1 MHRCGRF
8 GLFVKA
14 GGYRAITVGAET
26 LAASINAQQNNQC
39 PATGCRS
46 IWPTMKIAKLA
57 IQDGSHEIDSAPEAS
72 VKQNGAPH
80 GLNPLQK
87 NGVDNVKHIG
97 KLNSKV
103 NILLVDDRKDK
114 LLALGAILEPLG
126 QNVVEAHSGKEALRL
141 ILKNEFAVILMDVS
155 MPTMDGFETAALI
168 RKRPSSEHTPIIFV
182 TSIGNSPNQMYQGYS
197 LGAVDYILTPI
208 VPDVLRA
215 KVSVFVDLWRKTEHI
230 KQQAERLREVEE
242 AEHRRQLAEAVDKL
256 EAETKRNR
264 FFTLALDML
273 GIGDMDGHLLQV
285 NPAWEK
291 VIGYAED
298 ELKGVTPDK
307 LVHPEDLAMIVE
319 KAQLLK
325 KGLSVEYFEVR
336 CRHKDGSYRWIGW
349 TAAPFPAE
357 KLVYLFGRNVTA
369 RREAEEK
376 ILQLNGELELR
387 IAALTEVN
395 RELETFNYSISHDLR
410 APLRSMSGFAQALMD
425 GEASK
430 LGTQGADYVRRI
442 ANSARRMDS
451 LLQDLLEYSRVA
463 RASMPTTTVDLDGV
477 VTEIVSMREREIQE
491 TKASI
496 DVKSPLGK
504 VAAHLPTVQQIL
516 ANLIDNGLKFVGK
529 DRSPQLRIWTEEITG
544 EECAAVK
551 GENGTGSENG
561 APHEH
566 QCSLRIWVEDNG
578 IGIEKE
584 FHEKIFGLF
593 ERLHPSHAFP
603 GTGLG
608 LAIVRKG
615 VERMGGRVGLESRI
629 EQGSRFWVEL
639 PAGAN
644 GTK

>member
-1 MHRCGRF
+1 
-8 GLFVKA
+8 
-14 GGYRAITVGAET
+14 
-26 LAASINAQQNNQC
+26 
-39 PATGCRS
+39 
-46 IWPTMKIAKLA
+46 MKIAKLA
-57 IQDGSHEIDSAPEAS
+57 IPESSHELALAAEES
-72 VKQNGAPH
+72 VKQNGSAPV
-80 GLNPLQK
+80 LNPLQK
-87 NGVDNVKHIG
+87 NGVDNGKQIG

-114 LLALGAILEPLG
+114 LLALGAVLAPLG

-141 ILKNEFAVILMDVS
+141 VLKSEFAVILMDVS
-155 MPTMDGFETAALI
+155 MPGMDGFETAALI

-182 TSIGNSPNQMYQGYS
+182 TSIGNSDTQMYQGYS

-242 AEHRRQLAEAVDKL
+242 AEHRRQLAEAEDKL
-256 EAETKRNR
+256 ETETKRNR

-273 GIGDMDGHLLQV
+273 GIGDFDGHLLQV
-285 NPAWEK
+285 NAAWEK
-291 VIGYAED
+291 VIGYSED

-307 LVHPEDLAMIVE
+307 LVHPADLPEIIERV
-319 KAQLLK
+319 QILK
-325 KGLSVEYFEVR
+325 KGLPVEYFEVR

-357 KLVYLFGRNVTA
+357 KLIYIFGRNVTA
-369 RREAEEK
+369 RKEAEEK
-376 ILQLNGELELR
+376 ILQLNDELEER
-387 IAALTEVN
+387 IEALTEVN

-410 APLRSMSGFAQALMD
+410 APLRSMSGFAQALID
-425 GEASK
+425 SESSK

-463 RASMPTTTVDLDGV
+463 RASMPPTTVNLDGV
-477 VTEIVSMREREIQE
+477 VKEIVLLREREIEE
-491 TKASI
+491 TKAGI
-496 DVKSPLGK
+496 DVKAPLGA
-504 VAAHLPTVQQIL
+504 VTAHLPTVQQIL

-529 DRSPQLRIWTEEITG
+529 DRSPKLRIWTEEVFANG
-544 EECAAVK
+544 SAAK
-551 GENGTGSENG
+551 SENG
-561 APHEH
+561 AAPGGLGLPAN
-566 QCSLRIWVEDNG
+566 QRSLRIWVEDNG

-615 VERMGGRVGLESRI
+615 VERMGGRVGLESLLG
-629 EQGSRFWVEL
+629 EGSRFWVEL
-639 PAGAN
+639 PCGADE
-644 GTK
+644 TKEIDAK

>member
-1 MHRCGRF
+1 
-8 GLFVKA
+8 
-14 GGYRAITVGAET
+14 
-26 LAASINAQQNNQC
+26 
-39 PATGCRS
+39 
-46 IWPTMKIAKLA
+46 MKIAKLA
-57 IQDGSHEIDSAPEAS
+57 IGQPPHELAPASEAP
-72 VKQNGAPH
+72 VQQNGSAH
-80 GLNPLQK
+80 VANPLQK
-87 NGVDNVKHIG
+87 NGVDSGKHIG

-114 LLALGAILEPLG
+114 LLALGAVLGPLG
-126 QNVVEAHSGKEALRL
+126 QNIIEAHSGKEALRL
-141 ILKNEFAVILMDVS
+141 LLKNEFAVILMDVS

-182 TSIGNSPNQMYQGYS
+182 TSIGNSPTQMYQGYS

-242 AEHRRQLAEAVDKL
+242 AEHRRRLAEAEDKL

-273 GIGDMDGHLLQV
+273 GIGDFDGHLLQV

-291 VIGYAED
+291 VLGFSED

-307 LVHPEDLAMIVE
+307 LVHPLDMATIVE
-319 KAQLLK
+319 RVQILK
-325 KGLSVEYFEVR
+325 KGLPVEYFEVR

-357 KLVYLFGRNVTA
+357 KLIYIFGRNVTA
-369 RREAEEK
+369 RKEAEEK
-376 ILQLNGELELR
+376 ILQLNGELENR
-387 IAALTEVN
+387 IAALTDVN

-463 RASMPTTTVDLDGV
+463 RASMPPATVNLDGV
-477 VTEIVSMREREIQE
+477 VNEIVTLREREIQE

-496 DVKSPLGK
+496 DVKSPLGA
-504 VAAHLPTVQQIL
+504 VSAHLPTMQQIL
-516 ANLIDNGLKFVGK
+516 ANLIDNALKFVGK
-529 DRSPQLRIWTEEITG
+529 DRAPQLYIWTEEVAIDG
-544 EECAAVK
+544 SAAAK
-551 GENGTGSENG
+551 PENGTAAAPGS
-561 APHEH
+561 
-566 QCSLRIWVEDNG
+566 QRLLRIWVEDNG

-615 VERMGGRVGLESRI
+615 VERMGGHVGLVSTP

-639 PAGAN
+639 PAGAGADEN
-644 GTK
+644 GTRPAAK

>member
-1 MHRCGRF
+1 MKT
-8 GLFVKA
+8 VKA
-14 GGYRAITVGAET
+14 
-26 LAASINAQQNNQC
+26 AASEPVNEEVAQ
-39 PATGCRS
+39 S
-46 IWPTMKIAKLA
+46 
-57 IQDGSHEIDSAPEAS
+57 PETFI
-72 VKQNGAPH
+72 KQNGSAH
-80 GLNPLQK
+80 GLNTTQK
-87 NGVDNVKHIG
+87 NGVDNGKPIG
-97 KLNSKV
+97 KLNGKV

-114 LLALGAILEPLG
+114 LLALNAILAPLG
-126 QNVVEAHSGKEALRL
+126 QNLVEAHSGKEALRS
-141 ILKNEFAVILMDVS
+141 ILKDEFAVILMDVS

-208 VPDVLRA
+208 VPEVLRA
-215 KVSVFVDLWRKTEHI
+215 KVGVFVELWRKTEHI
-230 KQQAERLREVEE
+230 KQQAERIREVEE
-242 AEHRRQLAEAVDKL
+242 AEHRRRLAEAEDKL

-273 GIGDMDGHLLQV
+273 GIGDFDGHLLQV

-291 VIGYAED
+291 VIGYSED
-298 ELKGVTPDK
+298 ELKGAMPDQ
-307 LVHPEDLAMIVE
+307 LVHPDDLAMILERV
-319 KAQLLK
+319 QILK
-325 KGLSVEYFEVR
+325 QGLPVEYFELR

-357 KLVYLFGRNVTA
+357 KLIYIFGRNVTA
-369 RREAEEK
+369 RKEAEEK
-376 ILQLNGELELR
+376 ILQLNGELEKR

-425 GEASK
+425 GNANR
-430 LGTQGADYVRRI
+430 LGAQESDYVRRI
-442 ANSARRMDS
+442 ANSARRMES

-463 RASMPTTTVDLDGV
+463 RASMPPATVNLDSV
-477 VTEIVSMREREIQE
+477 LIEIVSLREREIEQ
-491 TKASI
+491 TKANI
-496 DVKSPLGK
+496 EVKSPLGS
-504 VAAHLPTVQQIL
+504 VIAHSPTVQQIL

-529 DRSPQLRIWTEEITG
+529 EKQPHISIWTESVVLDG
-544 EECAAVK
+544 HVA
-551 GENGTGSENG
+551 NGDHGSKPADG
-561 APHEH
+561 PATI
-566 QCSLRIWVEDNG
+566 RIWVEDNG

-615 VERMGGRVGLESRI
+615 VERMGGRVGLESQP
-629 EQGSRFWVEL
+629 EHGSRFWVEL
-639 PAGAN
+639 PAEVAQI
-644 GTK
+644 KHADAK